1 MVKIL
6 KKIQSTLKNRKTY
19 KAGLLQAKVY
29 RVLKGFTLDKL
40 AAYNL
45 STVDWALL
53 GLLHDSGEGM
63 RPGVLAEELGVEPPF
78 VTVIIAKLTK
88 MELINVKMDKKD
100 NRVKIFFLSLKGER
114 MIPEIEVH
122 LRKEMG
128 VLVKGIEYGDLMS
141 YLSVLE
147 QIVGNS
153 KGLKFKKFT
162 GFKD

>member
-6 KKIQSTLKNRKTY
+6 KKIQSTLKSNKTY

-29 RVLKGFTLDKL
+29 RVLKGYSQDKL
-40 AAYNL
+40 MQGYGL

-88 MELINVKMDKKD
+88 MELINMKMDKKD

-114 MIPEIEVH
+114 MIPEIEMH

-128 VLVKGIEYGDLMS
+128 
-141 YLSVLE
+141 
-147 QIVGNS
+147 
-153 KGLKFKKFT
+153 
-162 GFKD
+162 GFGKRY